1 MSEENTTGQESGNDG
16 NEGGTE
22 TGTEFKIED
31 LPAEAQKIIRE
42 LRKENAKHRTDK
54 QAVKSELDEYKAW
67 KDSQKTELQKAQERA
82 AELEKEL
89 NTSKVASRQIAAA
102 KKAGLDLD
110 LADRIRGESD
120 DEMLEDA
127 KSLAQLFGA
136 EKDGGK
142 GSARGV
148 AGTSGKG
155 AVGTGKTSNSGSWF
169 DEFMRT
175 GGK

>member
-1 MSEENTTGQESGNDG
+1 MSEENATGQEPENNGNDG
-16 NEGGTE
+16 AGNGTD
-22 TGTEFKIED
+22 EFKIDD
-31 LPAEAQKIIRE
+31 LPPEAQKIIRD

-54 QAVKSELDEYKAW
+54 QAVKGELDEFKAW
-67 KDSQKTELQKAQERA
+67 KESQKTELQKAQERA

-89 NTSKVASRQIAAA
+89 NSSKVASRQLAAA
-102 KKAGLDLD
+102 KKAGLDLE
-110 LADRIRGESD
+110 LADRIRGDSD

-127 KSLAQLFGA
+127 KDLAKRFG
-136 EKDGGK
+136 EKGEK
-142 GSARGV
+142 GTNRGV

-155 AVGTGKTSNSGSWF
+155 AVGTGKTSNSGTWF

>member
-1 MSEENTTGQESGNDG
+1 MSEENTNGQEPENNG
-16 NEGGTE
+16 NENGTE
-22 TGTEFKIED
+22 GTEFKIDD
-31 LPAEAQKIIRE
+31 LPPEAQRIIRD

-89 NTSKVASRQIAAA
+89 TSSKRASKQITAA

-127 KSLAQLFGA
+127 KSLALLFGA

-142 GSARGV
+142 GSNRGV

-155 AVGTGKTSNSGSWF
+155 AVGTGKTNTSGSWF